1 MAIDNSNFKRKTID
15 ELLVEFRKEK
25 KELKKSQ
32 NG

>member
-15 ELLVEFRKEK
+15 ELLAEFRKEK